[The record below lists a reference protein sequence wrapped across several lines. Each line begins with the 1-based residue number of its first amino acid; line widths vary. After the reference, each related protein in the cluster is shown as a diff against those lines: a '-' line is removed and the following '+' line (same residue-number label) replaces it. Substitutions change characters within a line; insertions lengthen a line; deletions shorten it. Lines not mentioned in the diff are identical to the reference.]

1 MKTWL
6 NWFAAWTAVAFQTAG
21 REFDPEL
28 LLQPG
33 GSVLAIGLWLLIRAT
48 MGKASAARLSARAR
62 KAAATAANL
71 PKRTDDTGLQ
81 VIANSANCGTLRTC
95 TPSGGTRS

>member
-33 GSVLAIGLWLLIRAT
+33 GSVLAIVLWLCTRAT
-48 MGKASAARLSARAR
+48 MGGRSAARPSARS
-62 KAAATAANL
+62 KKLAAT
-71 PKRTDDTGLQ
+71 TGEFTN
-81 VIANSANCGTLRTC
+81 AK
-95 TPSGGTRS
+95 